1 MKPRLHIRQALSD
14 PHLLGRSL
22 EGDFWLP
29 WRVLLIAAMGEKL
42 TDYERVI
49 FKQFTGR
56 DREPC
61 QRVNELAVVAGRRGG
76 KSRSM
81 ATLAAYI
88 AGVHNDVLVRRTRDV
103 TPPRVDEYITH
114 VEGETL

>member
-22 EGDFWLP
+22 EGDSWRP
-29 WRVLLIAAMGEKL
+29 WRVLIAAMGEK
-42 TDYERVI
+42 
-49 FKQFTGR
+49 
-56 DREPC
+56 REPC

-76 KSRSM
+76 KIRSM

-88 AGVHNDVLVRRTRDV
+88 AGVHSDVLVPRTRDE

>member
-42 TDYERVI
+42 TDDERVI
-49 FKQFTGR
+49 FTGR

-61 QRVNELAVVAGRRGG
+61 QRGNELAVVAGRRGV

-81 ATLAAYI
+81 ATLAAY
-88 AGVHNDVLVRRTRDV
+88 
-103 TPPRVDEYITH
+103 TH

>member
-22 EGDFWLP
+22 EGDSWLP
-29 WRVLLIAAMGEKL
+29 WRVLLIAAA
-42 TDYERVI
+42 DYERVI

>member
-29 WRVLLIAAMGEKL
+29 WRVLLIAPMGEKL
-42 TDYERVI
+42 TDDERVI

-61 QRVNELAVVAGRRGG
+61 QRVNELAV
-76 KSRSM
+76 
-81 ATLAAYI
+81 I
-88 AGVHNDVLVRRTRDV
+88 AG
-103 TPPRVDEYITH
+103 PAWW
-114 VEGETL
+114 

>member
-1 MKPRLHIRQALSD
+1 
-14 PHLLGRSL
+14 
-22 EGDFWLP
+22 
-29 WRVLLIAAMGEKL
+29 
-42 TDYERVI
+42 
-49 FKQFTGR
+49 
-56 DREPC
+56 
-61 QRVNELAVVAGRRGG
+61 
-76 KSRSM
+76 M